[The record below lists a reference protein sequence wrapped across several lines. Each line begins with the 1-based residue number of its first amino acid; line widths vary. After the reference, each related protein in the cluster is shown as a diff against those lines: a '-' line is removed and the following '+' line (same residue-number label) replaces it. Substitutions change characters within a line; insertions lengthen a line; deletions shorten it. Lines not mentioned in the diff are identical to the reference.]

1 MIVAVSDV
9 HLGYEKCNRESFEDF
24 IDNFLAKEDI
34 EHLVLLGDI
43 LDFWRRFKEGVLF
56 ENLQILYKLS
66 ELNGSKTKKHY
77 IIGNHDYCL
86 FCLRGYENLHFEFAK
101 NLVLESGDRKFR
113 FIHGYQIEFIDILP
127 IYERLCQVFCTSTDE
142 RGEKLSRIWNFYQK
156 MKLRFKKDEIKYK
169 KYDLVTLNARE
180 LGELVGFFSKCPEE
194 RKKSPLYRGEIY
206 TAVRHLA
213 EYDKSLALNPD
224 EILVYG
230 HTHEPFVDKGKNEA
244 NTGGWVQGACKLVNS
259 YLIIDDG
266 TIELK
271 YWK

>member
-66 ELNGSKTKKHY
+66 TLNSTKTKKYY

-86 FCLRGYENLHFEFAK
+86 CY
-101 NLVLESGDRKFR
+101 LEDKPLSFTFSEELQLQSGDKKFK
-113 FIHGYQIEFIDILP
+113 FIHGHQIEFGDFLPFYEYICYIL
-127 IYERLCQVFCTSTDE
+127 CGCGDE
-142 RGEKLSRIWNFYQK
+142 VGHVLSDSWSSYRK
-156 MKLRFKKDEIKYK
+156 VKSRFSGKGLKCKG
-169 KYDLVTLNARE
+169 LE
-180 LGELVGFFSKCPEE
+180 LGNLDKREFKEILEFISKYPED
-194 RKKSPLYRGEIY
+194 RKMSPLYRKEFL
-206 TAVRHLA
+206 TASELVARYKRRLGQ
-213 EYDKSLALNPD
+213 DKD

-230 HTHEPFVDKGKNEA
+230 HTHEPLNEVDRVNS
-244 NTGGWVQGACKLVNS
+244 GGWVDVGGSCKPNS
-259 YLIIDDG
+259 YVTIDNG
-266 TIELK
+266 VVTLN